1 MVRQRRGFVRRGI
14 ATAEQRALGNG
25 KNPTKEVIFI
35 YECENGHLFDEPAQ
49 QVEDEGFDTELG
61 HRAVKVI
68 YEVCPYCGTDCF
80 ESYSEDYDEF

>member
-1 MVRQRRGFVRRGI
+1 MVKGVLPVSIIANKITFVKGAI
-14 ATAEQRALGNG
+14 
-25 KNPTKEVIFI
+25 KI

-49 QVEDEGFDTELG
+49 QVEDEGFDTEIG

-80 ESYSEDYDEF
+80 ESYNEDYDEF